1 MEAYLGSR
9 ALGLMAQRYQ
19 KVYRRNIEI
28 IKKQKVNRSSRPCS
42 ISGRDQ

>member
-1 MEAYLGSR
+1 MEANLASR

-19 KVYRRNIEI
+19 EVYRRNIEI
-28 IKKQKVNRSSRPCS
+28 IKKQEVNRSSRPCS